1 MVDSSEGKRV
11 LALVPQRPPFRFIDE
26 ILALEGP
33 SILGRYRFREDEYF
47 YAGHFPGRPI
57 TPGVILVEAMAQTGL
72 VALGIA
78 LMLREGIPS
87 EKIEKM
93 AFLFALADGVQFDRA
108 VYPGETI
115 LIKGRN
121 LLFRRGTI
129 RSEVE
134 VWTEEDEAV
143 CRGVL
148 TGRASGVI
156 GGKDA

>member
-26 ILALEGP
+26 ILTLEGG
-33 SILGRYRFREDEYF
+33 SILSRYRFRQDEYF
-47 YAGHFPGRPI
+47 YAGHFPNRPI

-78 LMLREGIPS
+78 RMLRQGVSAEEIG
-87 EKIEKM
+87 KT
-93 AFLFALADGVQFDRA
+93 AVLFALADGVQFDRA

-148 TGRASGVI
+148 TGRVL
-156 GGKDA
+156 GGRDA